1 MIQIKEQKR
10 KRLTQQMEKQIDF
23 GLNILQNLIRLV
35 TGAISTLGNIKNKGK
50 FFIGVLVI
58 ATGVIIYN
66 GVVRFKNT
74 TVGKFLFGNNVIDD
88 TDIQSDSPSQSG
100 DENKSDDVLIVKK
113 SKKQ

>member
-1 MIQIKEQKR
+1 LIQIKEQKR

-35 TGAISTLGNIKNKGK
+35 TGAISTLGKIKNKGK